1 MRWLALALVLLPT
14 PAFAQALSC
23 PIPRD
28 IPRPSV
34 ERVPDDQEP
43 VVRPVAGYV
52 LALSWSPQYCR
63 GREGNRREQLQCRDG
78 RFGFVLH
85 GLWPQAAGGN
95 SPRWC
100 AFAPRLP
107 EALIRD
113 NLCISPSA
121 QLIQH
126 QWAKHGTCA
135 TSNAR
140 DYLRA
145 SARLYDKVR
154 YPDMAWLARRRVTV
168 AGFRRAFARANRW
181 LPERSVGVATTRDDY
196 LVEVKICLDFAL
208 KPRACNAYDRG
219 RNAARPL
226 RIRPL
231 RTMAAGRS

>member
-1 MRWLALALVLLPT
+1 MRWLALPLLGI
-14 PAFAQALSC
+14 PAQSLAQSISC
-23 PIPRD
+23 PIPRE
-28 IPRPSV
+28 IPRPYV

-43 VVRPVAGYV
+43 VVRAVAGYV

-63 GREGNRREQLQCRDG
+63 GREDRPREALQCRDG

-85 GLWPQAAGGN
+85 GLWPEAAGGN

-113 NLCISPSA
+113 NLCVSPSA

-135 TSNAR
+135 TTNAR

-145 SARLYDKVR
+145 SSTLYGKVR
-154 YPDMAWLARRRVTV
+154 YPDMASLARRGVTV
-168 AGFRRAFARANRW
+168 AEFRRAFARANRW
-181 LPERSVGVATTRDDY
+181 LPERSIGVATTRDDY
-196 LVEVKICLDFAL
+196 LVEVKICLDAAF

-219 RNAARPL
+219 RNLGRPL
-226 RIRPL
+226 RIR
-231 RTMAAGRS
+231 RSG

>member
-1 MRWLALALVLLPT
+1 MIRLAALLSVVTASPLA
-14 PAFAQALSC
+14 AQALSC

-28 IPRPSV
+28 VPRPHV

-43 VVRPVAGYV
+43 IVWPVEGYV

-63 GREGNRREQLQCRDG
+63 GREGRPRDALQCRDG

-100 AFAPRLP
+100 AYAPRLD

-113 NLCISPSA
+113 NLCVSPSA
-121 QLIQH
+121 QLIQR

-135 TSNAR
+135 TDRPR

-145 SARLYDKVR
+145 SAKLYRKLR
-154 YPDMAWLARRRVTV
+154 YPDMAALERRGVTV
-168 AGFRRAFARANRW
+168 AGFRRAFARANPW
-181 LPERSVGVATTRDDY
+181 LPERSIGVATTRDDH
-196 LVEVKICLDFAL
+196 LVEVKICMDARFA
-208 KPRACNAYDRG
+208 PRACSAYDRG
-219 RNAARPL
+219 RNAGRPM
-226 RIRPL
+226 RIRAVRP
-231 RTMAAGRS
+231 

>member
-1 MRWLALALVLLPT
+1 MRWLALALAIVPA

-28 IPRPSV
+28 IPRPRV
-34 ERVPDDQEP
+34 ERVPDHQEP
-43 VVRPVAGYV
+43 VVRPVTGYV

-63 GREGNRREQLQCRDG
+63 GRADRPRERLQCRDG

-85 GLWPQAAGGN
+85 GLWPQATGGD

-100 AFAPRLP
+100 AYAPRLP
-107 EALIRD
+107 EALIRE

-135 TSNAR
+135 TGNPR

-145 SARLYDKVR
+145 SARLYAKIR
-154 YPDMAWLARRRVTV
+154 YPDMASLARRRVTV
-168 AGFRRAFARANRW
+168 AQFRRAFARANRW
-181 LPERSVGVATTRDDY
+181 LPERSIGVATTRDDH
-196 LVEVKICLDFAL
+196 LVEVKICLDPAF
-208 KPRACNAYDRG
+208 KPRLCDAYDRG
-219 RNAARPL
+219 RNTARPL
-226 RIRPL
+226 RIR
-231 RTMAAGRS
+231 AGRSSP